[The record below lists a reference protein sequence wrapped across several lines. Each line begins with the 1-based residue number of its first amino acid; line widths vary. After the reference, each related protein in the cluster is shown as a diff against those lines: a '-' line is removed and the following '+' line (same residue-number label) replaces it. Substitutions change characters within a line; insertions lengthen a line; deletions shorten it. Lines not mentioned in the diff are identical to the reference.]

1 MSTAIIYYS
10 EHHGNT
16 KKLSDPLSWSEE
28 SQRDIRRK
36 LRSTRR

>member
-16 KKLSDPLSWSEE
+16 KKLLNAIKEADRRWS
-28 SQRDIRRK
+28 S
-36 LRSTRR
+36 LM